1 MSSRSAAPASFRDN
15 AGFVYFSDGQPYRHV
30 NRSYRDDFNMLK
42 ASGLY
47 RELTELGLMV
57 KHDEVPFDPDEFP
70 NAYAILKPERVPM
83 VSYPYEWSF
92 SQLREAA
99 LCTLEIQFRALQKG
113 MSLKDASS
121 YNIQFLRG
129 LPTLIDTLS
138 LERYVEGEP
147 WIAYKQFC
155 QHFLGPLALMANV
168 TPEMSTLLRS
178 NIDGVPLRLTSKL
191 LPFRTKLNVG
201 LMLHIHAHA
210 GSQKRHDKGGARI
223 GKVSKLGLLGLI
235 DSLRRTIE
243 KMDWRPP
250 GTEWGDYYENTNYS
264 QTAMDSK
271 KEIVREFLA
280 DDGPK
285 TVWDIGANTG
295 TFSRI
300 AAERAEE
307 VVAWDLDPVAVDQH
321 YAMVRMSDIRNILPL
336 VVDLTNPSPAL
347 GWAHVERDSFLQRSN
362 ADMVLALA
370 LVHHLAIGNN
380 VPLGEVARF
389 FASLAPRL
397 VIEFVPKSDS
407 QVQRLLMARKDI
419 FSGYNQKSFEQEFG
433 ALYVIKGVRQVA
445 DTERMIYSMERRP
458 A

>member
-15 AGFVYFSDGQPYRHV
+15 AGFVYFSDGQPFRHV

-57 KHDEVPFDPDEFP
+57 KHEEVPFDKDEFP

-92 SQLREAA
+92 GQLREAA
-99 LCTLEIQFRALQKG
+99 ICTLEIQFRALQKG

-121 YNIQFLRG
+121 YNIQFMRG

-138 LERYVEGEP
+138 LERYEEGEP

-155 QHFLGPLALMANV
+155 QHFLAPLALMANV
-168 TPEMSTLLRS
+168 TPEMSSLLRS
-178 NIDGVPLRLTSKL
+178 NIDGVPLPLTSKL
-191 LPFRTKLNVG
+191 LPFRTKLNLG

-210 GSQKRHDKGGARI
+210 SSQKRHDKGGAKI
-223 GKVSKLGLLGLI
+223 GKVSKLGLLGLV

-264 QTAMDSK
+264 QAAMDSK
-271 KEIVREFLA
+271 KAIVREFLS
-280 DDGPK
+280 DDRPK

-295 TFSRI
+295 AFSRI

-362 ADMVLALA
+362 ADLVLALA

-389 FASLAPRL
+389 FATLGPRL

-407 QVQRLLMARKDI
+407 QVQRMLLARKDI
-419 FSGYNQKSFEQEFG
+419 FSGYTQKNFEQEFS
-433 ALYVIKGVRQVA
+433 AFYTIKGVRQVA
-445 DTERMIYSMERRP
+445 DTERLIYSMERRP